1 MIGVRGPRIPAHQ
14 ITTRNLGAAY
24 PFIAEAGLGQ
34 RGVVIG
40 DDLLGGSFVFDP
52 FELYAQGVV
61 SNPNMVVFGQIGR
74 GKSAFV
80 KTFLW
85 RQAVFGRKAWVV
97 DPKGEYGDLA
107 AAWGVRP
114 VALRPGG
121 AIRLNPLDPGPGH
134 GSGVDG
140 EGSTARR
147 QMELLSSLASACL
160 GRSLL
165 PRERAALGVAL
176 VSATERADVPTVPSV
191 VEELLAPTAASA
203 ASLRTELHEL
213 LEDGRDVALELRRLV
228 HGDLCGMFD
237 GPTTSDLD
245 LSAPLVVLDLSALY
259 TSAALGILMAC
270 ATAWLQAALARA
282 SSSAR
287 GATVRTSGQVFLV
300 VDEAWAILSNLG
312 VARWLQSSWKLSRAF
327 GVSNLAVLHRVSDL
341 RSVGASDSEQ
351 VALAQGLLADS
362 ETRVIYAQSPG
373 ELALAGELL
382 SLSATES
389 DLLPQLR
396 RGVALWKVG
405 QRSFLVQHRLSP
417 MERLLVD
424 TDGAMTSRQL
434 VNGLTATVMPLA
446 FGGAVIAAYS
456 FRHGGGPE
464 RRLTG
469 RSRGARWAR
478 RRDLGPLL
486 LPLRR
491 PHPGRLALGAT
502 AGGGSPASGGGRT
515 GAVVG
520 GGGAD
525 PEREDQRPG
534 RAGHIG
540 VGGTRAG
547 GQRQE
552 RPAATH
558 PTTPSRIGP
567 GVVHRSDPVDR
578 GTGQRMD
585 PARRLLGVA
594 EGATHGG
601 RSVRNR
607 QSRRHDGRW
616 GVLVRH
622 GGETAGP
629 APLRRGR
636 EWWLHGR
643 RGALGRPAGG
653 R

>member
-1 MIGVRGPRIPAHQ
+1 MKGSTGPRIPAHQ

-34 RGVVIG
+34 RGVIIG

-97 DPKGEYGDLA
+97 DPKGEYSDLA

-121 AIRLNPLDPGPGH
+121 AIRLNPLDPGPGNAR
-134 GSGVDG
+134 GVEDG

-176 VSATERADVPTVPSV
+176 ASATERADVPTVPSV
-191 VEELLAPTAASA
+191 VEELLAPTTASA

-237 GPTTSDLD
+237 GPTTSGLD

-259 TSAALGILMAC
+259 TSTALGILMAC

-282 SSSAR
+282 SSAR
-287 GATVRTSGQVFLV
+287 GVTERTSGHVFLV

-327 GVSNLAVLHRVSDL
+327 GVSNVAVLHRVSDL

-362 ETRVIYAQSPG
+362 ETRVVYAQSPG
-373 ELALAGELL
+373 ELALAAELL

-389 DLLPQLR
+389 DVLPQLR

-405 QRSFLVQHRLSP
+405 QRSFMVQHRLSP

-424 TDGAMTSRQL
+424 TDGAMTS
-434 VNGLTATVMPLA
+434 P
-446 FGGAVIAAYS
+446 
-456 FRHGGGPE
+456 
-464 RRLTG
+464 
-469 RSRGARWAR
+469 
-478 RRDLGPLL
+478 
-486 LPLRR
+486 
-491 PHPGRLALGAT
+491 AL
-502 AGGGSPASGGGRT
+502 S
-515 GAVVG
+515 
-520 GGGAD
+520 
-525 PEREDQRPG
+525 
-534 RAGHIG
+534 
-540 VGGTRAG
+540 
-547 GQRQE
+547 
-552 RPAATH
+552 
-558 PTTPSRIGP
+558 
-567 GVVHRSDPVDR
+567 
-578 GTGQRMD
+578 
-585 PARRLLGVA
+585 
-594 EGATHGG
+594 
-601 RSVRNR
+601 
-607 QSRRHDGRW
+607 
-616 GVLVRH
+616 
-622 GGETAGP
+622 
-629 APLRRGR
+629 
-636 EWWLHGR
+636 
-643 RGALGRPAGG
+643 
-653 R
+653 